1 MNILL
6 AVDGSTY
13 TKKMLAY
20 LVTHEELFAADK
32 HHYTILHVNMPLPEH
47 MHSAI
52 GSSIALENFHTQD
65 SQTILEPVEKF
76 LQQHNMET
84 KTVWKIGNP
93 GDIIAD
99 YTNNENI
106 DLLMMGSH
114 GHSALAALIMGSVAT
129 RALARCKKPIL
140 LVR

>member
-20 LVTHEELFAADK
+20 LVTHEELFAADQ
-32 HHYTILHVNMPLPEH
+32 HHYTILHVNMPLPDH

-52 GSSIALENFHTQD
+52 GSHVVLENFHTKD
-65 SQTILEPVEKF
+65 SHTILEPVEKF
-76 LQQHNMET
+76 LKQHNMHT
-84 KTVWKIGNP
+84 QTVWKIGNP
-93 GDIIAD
+93 GDVIAD
-99 YTNNENI
+99 YANTENM
-106 DLLMMGSH
+106 DLLIMGSH
-114 GHSALAALIMGSVAT
+114 GHSALASLIMGSVTT
-129 RALARCKKPIL
+129 RTLARCEKPIL